1 MGIFAIQ
8 SKNTDHRAP
17 PGVRLVLGRSNLKPT
32 ERWYA
37 FFNRNVP
44 NVVLRLIIMLAGVSI
59 VSASVALTRATG
71 LGTSPVSCFPATL
84 SYLTPLST
92 GVLTFIMN
100 VLFVFIQIALLRRNF
115 NPVQLLQIPYV
126 FVFSALIDVFV
137 PVCELI
143 PMGNY
148 GLQVLWSIVGCL
160 MTAFGV
166 FLQVKASFLTLPGE
180 GIILAISR
188 VTKVAFP
195 KIKVAF
201 DSTNVVVAAIVS
213 LACSG
218 GLYGVR
224 EGTILAALAVGTIV
238 GLFNKALPRFE
249 KFCPVQ
255 GHITLTAAGMD
266 APGETSEPKTEG
278 ESTPLVITIGRQFG
292 SGGREIGQ
300 AVGKEL
306 GIPVFDHTLIELTAE
321 ESGLTRSYI
330 AAHEQEVRG
339 GLLYNLYMQSMK
351 DRFVSDVQEMDPIWL
366 AQARAITKLA
376 DTGSC
381 VIVGRCANF
390 ILKGRSNVFDVFVH
404 APLVPRIGRVM
415 ERENVDHMKAAETI
429 ERIDAERAEHC
440 RRFAGKEWG
449 SSENYQLS
457 LDSSFQ
463 PAADNAKLIANLA
476 RKAFPN
482 APLTPNPEKPKAK

>member
-1 MGIFAIQ
+1 MRFTQ
-8 SKNTDHRAP
+8 SWH
-17 PGVRLVLGRSNLKPT
+17 
-32 ERWYA
+32 A
-37 FFNRNVP
+37 FFDRKVP
-44 NVVLRLIIMLAGVSI
+44 NVVLRLLVMLAGVSI

-71 LGTSPVSCFPATL
+71 LGTSPVSCFPAAL

-92 GVLTFIMN
+92 GVWTFILN
-100 VLFVFIQIALLRRNF
+100 VLFVFIQIALLRRDF

-137 PVCELI
+137 PPCELI

-148 GLQVLWSIVGCL
+148 GLQLLWSVVGCF

-188 VTKVAFP
+188 VTKIAFP

-201 DSTNVVVAAIVS
+201 DSTNVVVAAVVS
-213 LACSG
+213 LALSG
-218 GLYGVR
+218 ALNGVR

-249 KFCPVQ
+249 HFCPVQ

-266 APGETSEPKTEG
+266 APVESDEPKSEG
-278 ESTPLVITIGRQFG
+278 EATPLVITIGRQFG

-339 GLLYNLYMQSMK
+339 GLLYNLYMQSFQ
-351 DRFVSDVQEMDPIWL
+351 RFGSDAQDIDPIWL

-376 DTGSC
+376 DAGSC

-415 ERENVDHMKAAETI
+415 DREGVDHMKAAEDI
-429 ERIDAERAEHC
+429 KRIDAERAEHC
-440 RRFAGKEWG
+440 RYFAGKEWG
-449 SSENYQLS
+449 ASENYQLS

-463 PAADNAKLIANLA
+463 PAAENAKLIASLA